1 MASTI
6 SAGTTT
12 TTALVYS
19 ADTSGVLQLQ
29 TNGGTTAVTIDTSQN
44 VGVGITPNAWSGF
57 TAFQMANGVGLSG
70 ASGSSNTQLT
80 SNAYFNGSAWTYIAN
95 AYATKYTQVS
105 GQHQW
110 FNAPSSTGAIT
121 FTQAMTLDSSGN
133 LLVGA
138 TSQTQGGK
146 IFSSFNQSTNQ
157 GITLQNTNSSNSAY
171 FVYMLNSAGNAAGSI
186 TQSGATSVNYGT
198 GSDYRL
204 KENIQPMTGAL
215 AKVNQ
220 LNPVTFDWIADKTQG
235 QGFIAHEL
243 QAVVPECVYGEKDAV
258 DSEGNLKYQ
267 MVDQS
272 KLVGVLTAAIQ
283 ELAAQVTTLQT
294 QVTALKG

>member
-29 TNGGTTAVTIDTSQN
+29 TNGGTTAVTIDTNQN
-44 VGVGITPNAWSGF
+44 LGIGTSSPSGRLDVV
-57 TAFQMANGVGLSG
+57 T
-70 ASGSSNTQLT
+70 ASGS
-80 SNAYFNGSAWTYIAN
+80 TYIN
-95 AYATKYTQVS
+95 ARRNSQSSGEVGLNLYGGTS
-105 GQHQW
+105 GQNWGIYIPQ
-110 FNAPSSTGAIT
+110 SSNDLRFYTNGADRVSI
-121 FTQAMTLDSSGN
+121 DSSGN

-186 TQSGATSVNYGT
+186 TQSGATSVNYGS

-243 QAVVPECVYGEKDAV
+243 QVVVPECVYGEKDAV

-283 ELAAQVTTLQT
+283 ELSAQVTTLQT